1 MDYTRASSNY
11 DAGESSYSS
20 NTSTSSTYS
29 SGTTLEHTTNYKLD
43 PCCHRGCPGCP
54 YK

>member
-1 MDYTRASSNY
+1 MDYTSSSSNY
-11 DAGESSYSS
+11 SSCAGNYTS
-20 NTSTSSTYS
+20 NSSTYS
-29 SGTTLEHTTNYKLD
+29 PETTLEHTTNYKLD

>member
-1 MDYTRASSNY
+1 MDYASPSSNY
-11 DAGESSYSS
+11 SADGSSYSS
-20 NTSTSSTYS
+20 NTSSTYS
-29 SGTTLEHTTNYKLD
+29 SEKTLEHTTNYKLD